1 MWKGEVAHGESVYE
15 HVVGRKLSGGA
26 AHGFVGGAE
35 DIDAINFLRLD
46 DSERDSYFG
55 ACCEFFVDALASAL
69 GELLGVVQHVVR
81 ETGGED
87 DCRRDDRAGERTAP
101 SFINARYKMQTS
113 RTERILVREVAG
125 HFSLCGLSS
134 RLGCL
139 LSLLHRHRGFAGAV
153 AEVVECGAA
162 DAAMG
167 LDFDFGNTW

>member
-1 MWKGEVAHGESVYE
+1 MWKGEVAHGESVNE
-15 HVVGRKLSGGA
+15 HVVGGELSGGA

-35 DIDAINFLRLD
+35 DIDAVNFIRLD
-46 DSERDSYFG
+46 DGERDSDFG
-55 ACCEFFVDALASAL
+55 AGGEFFVDALASAL

-81 ETGGED
+81 ETCGEN
-87 DCRRDDRAGERTAP
+87 DCRRYDRAGERAA
-101 SFINARYKMQTS
+101 SGFINARYKMQTS

-125 HFSLCGLSS
+125 HFSLYGLSS

-153 AEVVECGAA
+153 AEVVESGAA